1 MQILLSSSAGII
13 GSRFVDVLGEKHNV
27 LNLESFELQIRTID
41 KSDYLTGTCSNS
53 NRERSPEGDVL
64 NMRKGVSIGAE

>member
-1 MQILLSSSAGII
+1 MQFLLSSSAGII
-13 GSRFVDVLGEKHNV
+13 GSRFADVLGEKHNV
-27 LNLESFELQIRTID
+27 LILESFELQIRAMD
-41 KSDYLTGTCSNS
+41 KSDYLTGTCS

>member
-27 LNLESFELQIRTID
+27 LILESFELQIRAMD
-41 KSDYLTGTCSNS
+41 KSDYLTGTAPIPI
-53 NRERSPEGDVL
+53 E
-64 NMRKGVSIGAE
+64 KGVQKETY